1 MLFLTAFATKL
12 CISQLPSPL
21 LLVTD
26 SPCTAAT
33 DRLPFIIQ
41 CYALK
46 VPCISGNDLI
56 DFISN
61 LLDGRKE
68 REERERRLKNCTH
81 LCMKNVAGPWQINC
95 FLFCISVQKHSY
107 LFVQYS
113 DTNCPFLL
121 MTFCQHLQNMT
132 LGFHFYFNL
141 DLEIIYM
148 K

>member
-1 MLFLTAFATKL
+1 MHFSVTFPSSFGYRQSMHCSNKTGCLLSFVVMLWKFHASVEMTPLILFLIFWMAEK
-12 CISQLPSPL
+12 
-21 LLVTD
+21 
-26 SPCTAAT
+26 
-33 DRLPFIIQ
+33 
-41 CYALK
+41 
-46 VPCISGNDLI
+46 
-56 DFISN
+56 
-61 LLDGRKE
+61 
-68 REERERRLKNCTH
+68 RERREKDDLKTVHICAW
-81 LCMKNVAGPWQINC
+81 KNVAGPWQINC

-113 DTNCPFLL
+113 DTNFPFLL